1 MKIRVDYDLCEG
13 NGACMRTAP
22 HIFEVDDS
30 DRVHLLMDSPAE
42 SDMDKVRAAVRRCP
56 RGALSLVEEA
66 G

>member
-13 NGACMRTAP
+13 NSACMRTAP
-22 HIFEVDDS
+22 HIFNVDDT
-30 DRVHLLMDSPAE
+30 DRVHLLIASPVE
-42 SDMDKVRAAVRRCP
+42 SDMEKVHAAVRRCP